1 MIFALEGDMDTR
13 PLLEAHKELV
23 RTVEVG
29 HDGIH
34 LDVDTWEAYLILDQ
48 IFQFGFDGRRLS
60 ERTE

>member
-1 MIFALEGDMDTR
+1 MGAR

-34 LDVDTWEAYLILDQ
+34 LDVDTWEDYLILKKW
-48 IFQFGFDGRRLS
+48 RRDRAACEGL
-60 ERTE
+60 RD